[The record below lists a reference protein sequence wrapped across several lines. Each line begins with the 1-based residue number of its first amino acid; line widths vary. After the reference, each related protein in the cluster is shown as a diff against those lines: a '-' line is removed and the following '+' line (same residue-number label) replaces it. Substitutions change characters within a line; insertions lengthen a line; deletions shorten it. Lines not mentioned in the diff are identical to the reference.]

1 MEHGRDE
8 ALLMGQAAGLIAVM
22 SALVQASP
30 PSTRKRMLEKLR
42 PQFESLFAAMR
53 TSGMTEAQTE
63 LKVAEWVRDLF
74 LSQILK
80 AEKKQKVPESSRPA
94 VEALDFEL

>member
-30 PSTRKRMLEKLR
+30 PSTRKRKLEKLR
-42 PQFESLFAAMR
+42 PQFESLITAMH
-53 TSGMTEAQTE
+53 TTGVTESMTEQ
-63 LKVAEWVRDLF
+63 KGAEWIRNLF
-74 LSQILK
+74 LAQIAK
-80 AEKKQKVPESSRPA
+80 AEKTSKVHKFSSPA
-94 VEALDFEL
+94 MNALDMEI